1 MRAIRD
7 VDRSR
12 LIKAAM
18 GELACD
24 LCVRNIKLLNVF
36 TGDIY
41 PAEVDVQDGV
51 VVRVREEGEEA
62 LLPAAEYFDGEGRY
76 LIPGFIDTHMHV
88 ESTMM
93 IPENLSRA
101 ILPWGT
107 TTICT
112 DPHEI
117 GNVMGLEGIRFML
130 ENARRSELRQYV
142 LAPSCVPSV
151 PGKEGAGAVFGAE
164 EVGELLDMEGVIGI
178 AEIMDY
184 IGVYNDSPRMHSIID
199 EGIKRDMYLQGHAPN
214 VRGSELAAYRIGG
227 PESDHESNNGD
238 EVRAK
243 LRAGMHINLRS
254 SSLSGRLNYLVEGCR
269 DLRWKDYVSICTDDV
284 HARDLLTVGHVNNVV
299 KMCIDLGLEPI
310 EVIRMATLNP
320 AREYGFKDLGAIA
333 PGYAADM
340 QLVDNLDGG
349 RPYAVFMGGRL
360 IAKEG
365 RYLGKDKPEGGMSF
379 PNTVNIPQIRS
390 AEDFRL
396 RVPEGHKGDTIT
408 VNVLKPNEDNA
419 KYKGLKPMELPVKD
433 GCVDI
438 SGHPE
443 LCFVASVNR
452 YGSGDMSIA
461 VFADFGL
468 LKGAMASTVSHD
480 SHNLTVVYKDAEDAY
495 KASMELK
502 ACGGGVCAVCGD
514 FKDVLELPA
523 GGLMSTETC
532 ETIAPHVDA
541 LKASIDKITDGTV
554 KVLAT
559 AVISL
564 PVVPGYVITDMGIV
578 NGVNQ
583 EFAPVFSENM

>member
-24 LCVRNIKLLNVF
+24 LCVMNIKLLNVF

-41 PAEVDVQDGV
+41 PAEVDVLDGV

-130 ENARRSELRQYV
+130 ENAKRSELRQYV

-199 EGIKRDMYLQGHAPN
+199 EGIKRDM
-214 VRGSELAAYRIGG
+214 
-227 PESDHESNNGD
+227 
-238 EVRAK
+238 
-243 LRAGMHINLRS
+243 
-254 SSLSGRLNYLVEGCR
+254 
-269 DLRWKDYVSICTDDV
+269 
-284 HARDLLTVGHVNNVV
+284 
-299 KMCIDLGLEPI
+299 
-310 EVIRMATLNP
+310 
-320 AREYGFKDLGAIA
+320 
-333 PGYAADM
+333 
-340 QLVDNLDGG
+340 
-349 RPYAVFMGGRL
+349 
-360 IAKEG
+360 
-365 RYLGKDKPEGGMSF
+365 
-379 PNTVNIPQIRS
+379 
-390 AEDFRL
+390 
-396 RVPEGHKGDTIT
+396 
-408 VNVLKPNEDNA
+408 
-419 KYKGLKPMELPVKD
+419 
-433 GCVDI
+433 
-438 SGHPE
+438 
-443 LCFVASVNR
+443 
-452 YGSGDMSIA
+452 
-461 VFADFGL
+461 
-468 LKGAMASTVSHD
+468 
-480 SHNLTVVYKDAEDAY
+480 
-495 KASMELK
+495 
-502 ACGGGVCAVCGD
+502 
-514 FKDVLELPA
+514 
-523 GGLMSTETC
+523 
-532 ETIAPHVDA
+532 
-541 LKASIDKITDGTV
+541 
-554 KVLAT
+554 
-559 AVISL
+559 
-564 PVVPGYVITDMGIV
+564 
-578 NGVNQ
+578 
-583 EFAPVFSENM
+583 

>member
-1 MRAIRD
+1 MRANKN

-18 GELACD
+18 GEIPCD
-24 LCVRNIKLLNVF
+24 LCVKNVKLVNVF

-41 PAEVDVQDGV
+41 PAEVDVLDGM
-51 VVRVREEGEEA
+51 VVRIREEGETA
-62 LLPAAEYFDGEGRY
+62 PLLAAESFDGGGRY

-117 GNVMGLEGIRFML
+117 GNVMGLEGVRFML
-130 ENARRSELRQYV
+130 ENAKRSELRQYV

-151 PGKEGAGAVFGAE
+151 PGREGAGAVFLAKG
-164 EVGELLDMEGVIGI
+164 VGELLDMEDVIGI

-184 IGVYNDSPRMHSIID
+184 IGVYDDSERMHTIID
-199 EGIKRDMYLQGHAPN
+199 EGLKRDMFLQGHAPN
-214 VRGSELAAYRIGG
+214 VRGKELAAYRIGG

-238 EVRAK
+238 EVREK
-243 LRAGMHINLRS
+243 LRNGMHINLRF
-254 SSLSGRLNYLVEGCR
+254 SSLSRRLSYLVEGCK
-269 DLRWKDYVSICTDDV
+269 DLRWKDYLSICTDDV
-284 HARDLLTVGHVNNVV
+284 HARDLLTVGHLNNVV
-299 KMCIDLGLEPI
+299 KLCIDFGLEPI

-320 AREYGFKDLGAIA
+320 AKEYGFKDLGAIA
-333 PGYAADM
+333 PGYVADM
-340 QLVDNLDGG
+340 QLCDELDGG
-349 RPYAVFMGGRL
+349 RPYAVFTRGKL

-365 RYLGKDKPEGGMSF
+365 RYLGTDKLEEGLHF
-379 PNTVNIPQIRS
+379 PDTVNIPQIRS
-390 AEDFRL
+390 AEDL
-396 RVPEGHKGDTIT
+396 KLKAPEGYKGDSIV

-419 KYKGLKPMELPVKD
+419 KYRGLKPTKLPVKD
-433 GCVDI
+433 GVVDL
-438 SGHPE
+438 SDHPE

-452 YGSGDMSIA
+452 YGSGDMTIA
-461 VFADFGL
+461 VVEDFGL

-480 SHNLTVVYKDAEDAY
+480 SHNLTIAYKDAENAY
-495 KASMELK
+495 RAAMELK
-502 ACGGGVCAVCGD
+502 ACGGGVCAVCDD
-514 FKDVLELPA
+514 FKDVLPLPA
-523 GGLMSTETC
+523 GGLMSTEPC
-532 ETIAPHVDA
+532 EEIAPHVDA
-541 LKASIDKITDGTV
+541 LKASIDKITDGNV
-554 KVLAT
+554 SVLAT

-578 NGVNQ
+578 DGVSQ
-583 EFAPVFSENM
+583 EFAPVFAG